1 MLSLL
6 PWLFLV
12 PNKSQLQE
20 CIFHTSK
27 ATGYIQRPRY
37 LFASNDEVGHDETMD
52 MAALPSFRSCLESV
66 GLTGDSC
73 ETILDQLFQVKL
85 LDDRTSSCQTLVL
98 LAMDFQERPE
108 AFASMLISDFGLSPL
123 VSHRVRSAVMA
134 QIKGTSRER
143 QIPAVLLNGAEEQV
157 NSLTTTSPT
166 LRNTPINDEEI
177 KLLLAQEGNPKSVKR
192 PRFKSVVI
200 DQKAKQRRG
209 RDFKETDNHE
219 YGLPVDC
226 ESIFP
231 TVASELKSFYT
242 FMTIPTTSSQEPTIR
257 PATAT
262 VYMRHAKLFLGWYRT
277 THKITDD
284 GGLSIYTTIPNKE
297 KKSASAV
304 LDFILWL
311 RSSRQISASYE
322 ASLLRGLTKMLKFRF
337 SQESHSDPS
346 YGDKAFDDIPLIRE
360 IRMMHRDASKRQ
372 KVAPRSSDE
381 RQKWLSW
388 PEYLKVV
395 QKLGAEVSSMIEEY
409 QKDGKHGVQ
418 GGSSTQERRIATSYQ
433 KYLVLAIFASVP
445 DRQRTLRELEV
456 GTSFR
461 KDEDSGCWCIKHS
474 SDDYKT
480 GKAYG
485 ERPPLQLAQDLTPW
499 VDEFLERWRPHLSPI
514 SNKLFAQ
521 SRTGK
526 PLTQDSVYQIV
537 SRSCY
542 QIAGKRTNPHL
553 LRDMLVTHVRQSSAS
568 EKELEALALYMGHSI
583 QMQRTSYDRRT
594 LSQKVAPAVQLMQSI
609 YDGLTLVDGG

>member
-12 PNKSQLQE
+12 PDQSQLQR
-20 CIFHTSK
+20 CIFHTSRT
-27 ATGYIQRPRY
+27 AGYFQCSPH
-37 LFASNDEVGHDETMD
+37 LSAANDYIGHEEILDMD
-52 MAALPSFRSCLESV
+52 TFPAFQSCLESV
-66 GLTGDSC
+66 GVKSDSC
-73 ETILDQLFQVKL
+73 ETILDQLVQVKL
-85 LDDRTSSCQTLVL
+85 LEDKTSSCQTLVL
-98 LAMDFQERPE
+98 LAQDFQERPE
-108 AFASMLISDFGLSPL
+108 VFASMLISDFGLPPL
-123 VSHRVRSAVMA
+123 VAHRVRSAVMA
-134 QIKGTSRER
+134 RIKSTSTES
-143 QIPAVLLNGAEEQV
+143 QMPAVLLNGADEQV
-157 NSLTTTSPT
+157 NSRTTMVSPQ
-166 LRNTPINDEEI
+166 EE
-177 KLLLAQEGNPKSVKR
+177 KPKSVQR

-200 DQKAKQRRG
+200 DQKAKQRRAHNFTENKSH
-209 RDFKETDNHE
+209 D

-226 ESIFP
+226 ESTFP
-231 TVASELKSFYT
+231 MVASELKDFYR
-242 FMTIPTTSSQEPTIR
+242 FMTIPTTSSQEATIR
-257 PATAT
+257 SATADI
-262 VYMRHAKLFLGWYRT
+262 YMRHAKLFLGWYRT
-277 THKITDD
+277 THNITEAER
-284 GGLSIYTTIPNKE
+284 LSIYRIIPNKE

-322 ASLLRGLTKMLKFRF
+322 SSLLRGLTKMLKFRF

-360 IRMMHRDASKRQ
+360 IRMMHRDAMKRQ

-381 RQKWLSW
+381 KQKWLSW
-388 PEYLKVV
+388 PEYLQVV
-395 QKLGAEVSSMIEEY
+395 QSIGSELSSMIEEY
-409 QKDGKHGVQ
+409 RKDGNLSGQ
-418 GGSSTQERRIATSYQ
+418 GGSSPQVRRIAALYQ

-445 DRQRTLRELEV
+445 DRQRTLRELEI
-456 GTSFR
+456 GKSFQ
-461 KDEDSGCWCIKHS
+461 KDDDSGCWCIKHS

-485 ERPPLQLAQDLTPW
+485 DRPALQLAQDLTPW

-521 SRTGK
+521 GKTGK

-542 QIAGKRTNPHL
+542 QFAGKRTNPHL

-594 LSQKVAPAVQLMQSI
+594 LTQKVAPAVQLMQSI
-609 YDGLTLVDGG
+609 YDGVTLVDGG